1 MWSRGREQGV
11 KRQQVIPTFAQEA
24 VKRWS
29 NQKPVIPP
37 TILTVSPV
45 GRLRFL
51 SHLQFR
57 QFLKSLLRIAGEFVV
72 ASPGAHEVLPSLP
85 SPCLEKQWKVS
96 KAYCANCHLSLLSL
110 TSIRP
115 IIL

>member
-1 MWSRGREQGV
+1 MWSRGREQAV
-11 KRQQVIPTFAQEA
+11 KRQQVIPAFVQEA

-29 NQKPVIPP
+29 NQTPVIPL

-45 GRLRFL
+45 GSLRFL

-72 ASPGAHEVLPSLP
+72 ASAGAH
-85 SPCLEKQWKVS
+85 
-96 KAYCANCHLSLLSL
+96 
-110 TSIRP
+110 
-115 IIL
+115 